1 MFRLHSTAF
10 FPFSYF
16 FFKIVVLTEN
26 SLLCEFNPQD
36 KQTIEKIISKKK
48 ISTSKCLLT
57 ISEFDK

>member
-10 FPFSYF
+10 FLLAI

-48 ISTSKCLLT
+48 KNKYFKMSFNDFRI
-57 ISEFDK
+57 

>member
-10 FPFSYF
+10 FLLAI

-48 ISTSKCLLT
+48 NKYFKMSFNDFRI
-57 ISEFDK
+57 

>member
-10 FPFSYF
+10 FLLAI

-48 ISTSKCLLT
+48 KISTSKCLLT
-57 ISEFDK
+57 TSEFDK